1 MKQKTESQKKSS
13 WTLSATITRMKSFG
27 WDDATIS
34 KITNQPLKNIELL
47 TVTIDNKQN
56 KKKSFVKRD
65 FDVTEEELESFPNYR
80 FDDVQNERF
89 L

>member
-1 MKQKTESQKKSS
+1 MKQTTEYQKKSS
-13 WTLSATITRMKSFG
+13 WTLAATITRMKTFG

-34 KITNQPLKNIELL
+34 KITNQPIKNIQLL
-47 TVTIDNKQN
+47 TVVIENKQN
-56 KKKSFVKRD
+56 KQKSFVKRD

-80 FDDVQNERF
+80 FEQVQNERF